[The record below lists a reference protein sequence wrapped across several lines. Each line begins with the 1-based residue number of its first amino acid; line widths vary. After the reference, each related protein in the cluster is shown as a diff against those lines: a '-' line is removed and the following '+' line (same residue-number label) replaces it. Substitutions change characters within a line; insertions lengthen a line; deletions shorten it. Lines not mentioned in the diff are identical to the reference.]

1 MEKDRDERTNKR
13 RIRRVTRNTVA
24 VRTAAPNEQEYV
36 SKTKS
41 KRNEVVK
48 FFLRVHSLICMYEKE
63 DDDRSR

>member
-24 VRTAAPNEQEYV
+24 VRTAAPNEKEYV

-41 KRNEVVK
+41 KRNELVK
-48 FFLRVHSLICMYEKE
+48 CFLRVYSLICMNENE
-63 DDDRSR
+63 DDDQTT